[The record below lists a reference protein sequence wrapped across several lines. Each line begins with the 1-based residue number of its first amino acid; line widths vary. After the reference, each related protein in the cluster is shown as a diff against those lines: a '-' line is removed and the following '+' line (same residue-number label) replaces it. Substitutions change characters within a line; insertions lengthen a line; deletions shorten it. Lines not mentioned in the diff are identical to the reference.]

1 MANPT
6 PGSRPGWVSDELF
19 PFQSR
24 FLELRG
30 HVLHYVDEGNG
41 PVLLMYH
48 GNPSWSFLYRDI
60 IAALR
65 DEFRCVAF
73 DYPGM
78 GLSTAAA
85 GFTWRAGE
93 LADVAEA
100 FVARLDLHGIT
111 PMVQDWGGPVGL
123 AAAVRQPERYRA
135 VIIGNTW
142 GWPAA
147 TWHEKL
153 VHRSFAALWG
163 GPAGRF
169 AIDRGNQLAKTVLT
183 PGHKRRP
190 RQPEEMAQ
198 YLAPFR
204 HPGSRTPSMSCRAKS
219 SGPEPCSAR
228 STPVSPAWPSF
239 PPSFC
244 GQTAT
249 SPSRTTPAAAGSTC
263 CPGTAPMC

>member
-111 PMVQDWGGPVGL
+111 PMVQDSGRSSRASGRRQAARALPGGHHRQHLGVARGHLAREAGAPQFRGALGRPSRAVRDRSRQPVRQNCADRRSQAPTAPARGDGPV
-123 AAAVRQPERYRA
+123 
-135 VIIGNTW
+135 
-142 GWPAA
+142 
-147 TWHEKL
+147 
-153 VHRSFAALWG
+153 
-163 GPAGRF
+163 
-169 AIDRGNQLAKTVLT
+169 
-183 PGHKRRP
+183 
-190 RQPEEMAQ
+190 
-198 YLAPFR
+198 
-204 HPGSRTPSMSCRAKS
+204 PGS
-219 SGPEPCSAR
+219 
-228 STPVSPAWPSF
+228 V
-239 PPSFC
+239 PP
-244 GQTAT
+244 
-249 SPSRTTPAAAGSTC
+249 PR
-263 CPGTAPMC
+263 